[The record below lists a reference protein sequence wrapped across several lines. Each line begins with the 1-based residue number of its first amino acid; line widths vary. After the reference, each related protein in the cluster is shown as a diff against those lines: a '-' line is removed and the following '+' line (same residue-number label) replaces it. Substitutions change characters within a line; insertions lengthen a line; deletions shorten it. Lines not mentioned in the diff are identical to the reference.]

1 MRFTSAFMQRFAVT
15 RKSRYAARVAVPEW
29 IPTAVG
35 LLALVVLDAY
45 AILRTL
51 TRQHAIPTAIAWLLA
66 IVAFPGVGAVTYLLL
81 ARPSIRRTTRRR
93 RQFGRRLRTGMF
105 AEGVPAGPEG
115 PPLQSQ
121 ALSIMHLSAAITG
134 HLPTSGN
141 HAELLAEDEQAFGR
155 IEAAL
160 ASAKR
165 SIWAEYYIINNDETG
180 WRFLDL
186 LAERA
191 RAGVEVRLLYDA
203 IGSGSINKPRL
214 EAILKAGGRAEV
226 FLPLNPLRR
235 RWSVHLRNHRK
246 LIVVDGQI
254 GFTGGMNIGD
264 EYSGR
269 GRRKGG
275 KRFRDSHLEL
285 IGPAVGSLGATF
297 AEDWTFATG
306 EGLALPPVP
315 EPKPGAKTVVAVVP
329 SGPDQEH
336 NANAL
341 VYFSAINSSER
352 RCWLTSPYFIPDEPT
367 EQALCSAAL
376 RGVDV
381 RIIVPGRPDVPLVGW
396 VARSFYPRLVHAG
409 VRVFEY
415 MPEMLHGKTLVVDS
429 ELSIVGSAN
438 VDMRSFRLNFEVG
451 ALLYDRQFAAGLEG
465 CFERYLKQT
474 HEVTRRGLSR
484 RKLPEQLY
492 LGTARLLAPLL

>member
-1 MRFTSAFMQRFAVT
+1 MLTPVAFPMWIPIL
-15 RKSRYAARVAVPEW
+15 VAV
-29 IPTAVG
+29 
-35 LLALVVLDAY
+35 LAIDGY
-45 AILRTL
+45 AIARAL
-51 TRQHAIPTAIAWLLA
+51 TRQHAIPTTIAWLLA
-66 IVAFPGVGAVTYLLL
+66 IIAFPGVGALTYFLL
-81 ARPSIRRTTRRR
+81 ARPSIARTSRRR
-93 RQFGRRLRTGMF
+93 RLFGQKLRTILF
-105 AEGVPAGPEG
+105 QNGVPAGIEG

-134 HLPTSGN
+134 HLPSGGN
-141 HAELLAEDEQAFGR
+141 QATLLAEDEQAFGR
-155 IEAAL
+155 IEGAL
-160 ASAKR
+160 EAAKR

-203 IGSGSINKPRL
+203 IGSGNINRPRL
-214 EAILKAGGRAEV
+214 EAIRKAGGRTEV

-246 LIVVDGQI
+246 LIVVDGEI
-254 GFTGGMNIGD
+254 GFTGGMNVGD

-269 GRRKGG
+269 GRKKGG
-275 KRFRDSHLEL
+275 KQFRDSHLEL
-285 IGPAVGSLGATF
+285 RGPAVSSLAAIF
-297 AEDWTFATG
+297 AEDWTYATSD
-306 EGLALPPVP
+306 GLGLPSPSLP
-315 EPKPGAKTVVAVVP
+315 LADGSAFVAVVP

-352 RCWLTSPYFIPDEPT
+352 RCWLTSPYFIPDEAT

-381 RIIVPGRPDVPLVGW
+381 RIIVPGHPDVPLVGW

-409 VRVFEY
+409 VRIFEY

-451 ALLYDRQFAAGLEG
+451 ALIYDKRFAASLESS
-465 CFERYLKQT
+465 FERYLKQT
-474 HEVTRRGLSR
+474 HEVTRQGLGR
-484 RKLPEQLY
+484 RRLPEQLY
-492 LGTARLLAPLL
+492 LGSARLLAPLL

>member
-1 MRFTSAFMQRFAVT
+1 
-15 RKSRYAARVAVPEW
+15 
-29 IPTAVG
+29 
-35 LLALVVLDAY
+35 
-45 AILRTL
+45 
-51 TRQHAIPTAIAWLLA
+51 
-66 IVAFPGVGAVTYLLL
+66 
-81 ARPSIRRTTRRR
+81 
-93 RQFGRRLRTGMF
+93 MF
-105 AEGVPAGPEG
+105 ADGVPAGPEG
-115 PPLQSQ
+115 PALQSQ

-141 HAELLAEDEQAFGR
+141 RAELLAEDEQAFGK

-246 LIVVDGQI
+246 LIVVDGQV

-285 IGPAVGSLGATF
+285 IGPAVGSLCATF

-306 EGLALPPVP
+306 EGLTLPSVP
-315 EPKPGAKTVVAVVP
+315 EPRPGAKTVVAVVP

-341 VYFSAINSSER
+341 VYFSAINSAER

-381 RIIVPGRPDVPLVGW
+381 RIIVPGHPDVPLVGW

-438 VDMRSFRLNFEVG
+438 VDMRSFRLNFELG
-451 ALLYDRQFAAGLEG
+451 ARVVDPAFARVLEDRFLAD
-465 CFERYLKQT
+465 LKSSR
-474 HEVTRRGLSR
+474 EVTGTSMARRGIGERLR
-484 RKLPEQLY
+484 DQA
-492 LGTARLLAPLL
+492 ARLLSPLL